1 MKNNWISAISED
13 EATGETAEI
22 FRDIKTTLG
31 NGVVNLIWRHIA
43 TIEGALPW
51 VWHAVK
57 PLYILDVLKNEAGFL
72 CENIK
77 LPEVS
82 ALPSAVLSAVNVL
95 DRDRLVIQ
103 KILDSYNKGNAFNLL
118 ALSALTVLP
127 EDNKKKVE
135 AGQKFSEDINIP
147 NLMNL
152 DSMDEQTR
160 TLVLL
165 LSELGGAKDNNVI
178 PSLYR
183 HLAYWPGFLSLS
195 WNTLIPLE
203 LDGQLQSMTDLTYK
217 LAAERAANIA
227 DAVVWGPEPLRAEEA
242 MKAIDNFRVS
252 TISRMLPI
260 GLVLRTITG

>member
-51 VWHAVK
+51 VWQAVK

-135 AGQKFSEDINIP
+135 AGQKFLEDINIP

-152 DSMDEQTR
+152 DR
-160 TLVLL
+160 Y
-165 LSELGGAKDNNVI
+165 G
-178 PSLYR
+178 
-183 HLAYWPGFLSLS
+183 
-195 WNTLIPLE
+195 
-203 LDGQLQSMTDLTYK
+203 
-217 LAAERAANIA
+217 
-227 DAVVWGPEPLRAEEA
+227 
-242 MKAIDNFRVS
+242 
-252 TISRMLPI
+252 
-260 GLVLRTITG
+260 

>member
-51 VWHAVK
+51 VWQAVK

-103 KILDSYNKGNAFNLL
+103 KILDSYNQGNAFNLL

-135 AGQKFSEDINIP
+135 AGQKFLEDINIP

-152 DSMDEQTR
+152 DGMDEQTR

-165 LSELGGAKDNNVI
+165 LSKLGAQKDNNVV

-195 WNTLIPLE
+195 WNTLIPLQ
-203 LDGQLQSMTDLTYK
+203 LDGQLQYMTDQTYQ

-227 DAVVWGPEPLRAEEA
+227 DVVVWGPEPLRAEEA

-260 GLVLRTITG
+260 GLMLRRIAG

>member
-51 VWHAVK
+51 VWQAVK

-135 AGQKFSEDINIP
+135 AGQKFLEDINIP

-152 DSMDEQTR
+152 DGMDEQTR

-165 LSELGGAKDNNVI
+165 LSKLGAQKDNNVV

-203 LDGQLQSMTDLTYK
+203 LDGQLQYMTDQTYQ

-227 DAVVWGPEPLRAEEA
+227 DVVVWGPEPLRAEEA